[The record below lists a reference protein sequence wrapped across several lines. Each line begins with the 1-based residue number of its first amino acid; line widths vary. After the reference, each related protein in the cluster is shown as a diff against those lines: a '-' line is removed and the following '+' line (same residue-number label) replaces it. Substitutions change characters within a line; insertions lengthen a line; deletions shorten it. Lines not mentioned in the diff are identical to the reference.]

1 MEKKKHIILI
11 PVYNDWE
18 SLSKLLSIIDKNI
31 IYYDKY
37 DTEVLILN
45 DRSIDPI
52 NLKEIKL
59 NSIKKLTVLS
69 VKNLGSQKIIAIGLK
84 YINNK
89 NKNIVTIID
98 SDGEDNP
105 LEINKM
111 LKLAEINEN
120 FVITSNRLARKEFF

>member
-69 VKNLGSQKIIAIGLK
+69 VKKNLGSQKIIAIGLK

-98 SDGEDNP
+98 SDGKIILWKLKNA
-105 LEINKM
+105 
-111 LKLAEINEN
+111 KLAEIKKTCH
-120 FVITSNRLARKEFF
+120 FK